1 MGFWDNTYGF
11 LSNVGTLR
19 AQVGLW
25 IAYVVGTL
33 LVLAVPIALISRAL
47 SPKTGDSLQAPAT
60 ASAAVTADAKSPG
73 FKSDAWTQFQSA
85 KPAAVLGS
93 FACCVLIALII
104 VLVARWS
111 LYATKKY
118 KPYAAFGGADLFLD
132 AFQR

>member
-1 MGFWDNTYGF
+1 MAGFWNNTYGF

-25 IAYVVGTL
+25 VAYVVGTL

-47 SPKTGDSLQAPAT
+47 RSSAT
-60 ASAAVTADAKSPG
+60 ATAADATDATDV
-73 FKSDAWTQFQSA
+73 KSDAWTQFQSA

-93 FACCVLIALII
+93 FACCVLFALII

-118 KPYAAFGGADLFLD
+118 KPFAAFGGADLFLGAD
-132 AFQR
+132 LFQR

>member
-1 MGFWDNTYGF
+1 MAGFWNNTYGF

-25 IAYVVGTL
+25 IAYAVGTL

-47 SPKTGDSLQAPAT
+47 RPKTSDAAT
-60 ASAAVTADAKSPG
+60 DAANGA
-73 FKSDAWTQFQSA
+73 SDAWTQFQSA

-93 FACCVLIALII
+93 FACCVLMALIV
-104 VLVARWS
+104 VLIARWT

-118 KPYAAFGGADLFLD
+118 KPFAAFGGADLFLD
-132 AFQR
+132 VFQR